1 MTRAELIAAVAE
13 KAGIANKD
21 AEGVVSAVF
30 GVLTSALN
38 QGDEVRLHGF
48 GTFAVSERPERAGRN
63 PRTGAAMTI
72 PAGRTLKFK
81 AASQLRDAVNTGKSD
96 S

>member
-30 GVLTSALN
+30 GVLTSALK

-48 GTFAVSERPERAGRN
+48 GTFAVSGRPERAGRN

-72 PAGRTLKFK
+72 PAGRTLKFR
-81 AASQLRDAVNTGKSD
+81 AAGQLRDAVNPEKGTS
-96 S
+96 

>member
-1 MTRAELIAAVAE
+1 MTRGDLIAVVAK

-30 GVLTSALN
+30 GALTSALK

-48 GTFAVSERPERAGRN
+48 GTFAVLERPERAGRN
-63 PRTGAAMTI
+63 PKTGAAMTI

-81 AASQLRDAVNTGKSD
+81 AASQLRDAMNTEKGTS
-96 S
+96 